1 MQENTQ
7 LFKAFKT
14 FENGSTSVRIDF
26 HLHTRADDKGFYKGE
41 DNQFVKDYIDKLKQE
56 NIQVGII
63 ANHNKFDRNEFQT
76 LKKSAKKE
84 EIFLLPGI
92 ELSVNDGANGIHILV
107 VFGDRWLE
115 NSIDYINQFL
125 ANTFRGKEN
134 YENINERS
142 NDSLVNTIE
151 LLDGYNKDY
160 FIILAHIEQKSGFYE
175 ELKGGRI
182 TELGKNQLF
191 RRAVL
196 GFQKVRT
203 RDIENNLKQWLGEDL
218 PAFVEG
224 SDPKNIEE
232 IGKGEKSYIKIGDFN
247 FEAIKFA
254 LFDHEYRIK
263 KLKPEPENSYI
274 KSISFEGGLLNG
286 NTINLSSDLN
296 NFIGIRGSGKSSIIE
311 ALRYALDIGFG
322 FKAMDTDYK
331 EKLVRYV
338 LGSGGKIT
346 IEVVD
351 RYKKEY
357 RIEKIYNQKSDI
369 FLENEL
375 VPEISTE
382 AIINKPIYF
391 GQKDLSNTG
400 EGFEQDLINK
410 LIGNKLKDIQKAIE
424 KKQWDVINHIHE
436 LKKLKEI
443 ENKKEEILSQKAD
456 VQHKLKIYKEYGV
469 EERLKKQVNF
479 NKDNVKF
486 NEIFDFISIY
496 VDDIEKINIE
506 YLERFETITH
516 YESIENKELFD
527 EMMQIFNS
535 IKSNFEELKG
545 SSQFIRIKLEELQ
558 QIINKFQL
566 KQDQLKEEFARI
578 QREIKIPNINPDD
591 FVKLN
596 ASLNLIDLKV
606 NEIEKSSEKKTTIEK
621 NLLLKLKELND
632 VWLEE
637 YRFLSD
643 EILKIN
649 DNQKS
654 LKIEIEFKG
663 DKNDYKK
670 FLQKMFKGSGLY
682 EKDFTEIVNKS
693 QDCIEIYKVPSIIES
708 ILKDNKL
715 LNFNNILQ
723 ENLQAFLTYKVP
735 NKYIIKYRDK
745 ELKEHSLGQRASA
758 LILFILSQKE
768 NDVII
773 IDQPE
778 DDLDNQTIYEDVIKH
793 IKNLKTKVQFIFATH
808 NANIP
813 VLGDS
818 EQVIACEYKPE
829 TITPIIG
836 SIDNKIIQEKIVH
849 IMEGGSEAFNRR
861 KEIYHLW
868 KQ

>member
-7 LFKAFKT
+7 LFKVFKI
-14 FENGSTSVRIDF
+14 FENGSTWVRIDF
-26 HLHTRADDKGFYKGE
+26 HLHTRADDTDFYRGE
-41 DNQFVKDYIDKLKQE
+41 ANQFAKDYIDKLKQE

-63 ANHNKFDRNEFQT
+63 TNHNKFDRDEFQT

-84 EIFLLPGI
+84 EILLLPGI
-92 ELSVNDGANGIHILV
+92 ELSVNDGANGIHALI
-107 VFGDRWLE
+107 VFSDQWLE
-115 NSIDYINQFL
+115 NNIDHINQFL
-125 ANTFRGKEN
+125 ANTFRGKQN
-134 YENINERS
+134 YENKNERS
-142 NDSLVNTIE
+142 NDNLISTIE
-151 LLDGYNKDY
+151 LLNEFCKDY
-160 FIILAHIEQKSGFYE
+160 FIILAHIEQKSGFYK
-175 ELKGGRI
+175 ELEGGRI
-182 TELGKNQLF
+182 TEFGNNQLF

-203 RDIENNLKQWLGEDL
+203 RDIESNLKQWLGDEL

-224 SDPKNIEE
+224 SDPKNIDE
-232 IGKGEKSYIKIGDFN
+232 IGKGEKCYIKIGDFN

-254 LFDHEYRIK
+254 LFDYDYRIK
-263 KLKPEPENSYI
+263 KLKTEPENSYI
-274 KSISFEGGLLNG
+274 KSISFDGGLLNG
-286 NTINLSSDLN
+286 KIIHLSSDLN
-296 NFIGIRGSGKSSIIE
+296 SFIGIRGSGKSSIIE
-311 ALRYALDIGFG
+311 TVRYSLDIGFG
-322 FKAMDTDYK
+322 FKAMDTEYK
-331 EKLVRYV
+331 EKLVKYV

-351 RYKKEY
+351 RYQKKY
-357 RIEKIYNQKSDI
+357 RIEKIFNQKSDI
-369 FLENEL
+369 FLENKL
-375 VPEISTE
+375 VPDISIE

-410 LIGNKLKDIQKAIE
+410 LIGNKLKDIQEAIE
-424 KKQWDVINHIHE
+424 KKQLDVINYIHE

-443 ENKKEEILSQKAD
+443 ENKKEEILAQKAD
-456 VQHKLKIYKEYGV
+456 VQHKLTIYKEKGV
-469 EERLKKQVNF
+469 EEKLKKQVNF
-479 NKDNVKF
+479 NKDDVKF
-486 NEIFDFISIY
+486 KEIVDFISIY
-496 VDDIEKINIE
+496 VDDIEKINRE
-506 YLERFETITH
+506 YLDRFETIAH

-527 EMMQIFNS
+527 EMMQIFNC

-545 SSQFIRIKLEELQ
+545 SSQFTRMKLEELK
-558 QIINKFQL
+558 QIIIKFQS

-578 QREIKIPNINPDD
+578 QREINIPNINPDD

-596 ASLNLIDLKV
+596 VSLNLIDLKV
-606 NEIEKSSEKKTTIEK
+606 NEIEKSREKKSKIEE

-637 YRFLSD
+637 YKFLSE
-643 EILKIN
+643 EIMKIN

-670 FLQKMFKGSGLY
+670 FLQKMLKGSGLY
-682 EKDFTEIVNKS
+682 EKDFNEIVNKS
-693 QDCIEIYKVPSIIES
+693 QDCIEIYKEHSILES
-708 ILKDNKL
+708 ILRDNKL
-715 LNFNNILQ
+715 LNFNNIFQ
-723 ENLQAFLTYKVP
+723 ENLQDFLTYKVP

-758 LILFILSQKE
+758 LILFILTQKE

-778 DDLDNQTIYEDVIKH
+778 DDLDNQTIYEDVIKQ

-829 TITPIIG
+829 TITPVIG
-836 SIDNKIIQEKIVH
+836 SIDSKIIQEKIVH

>member
-7 LFKAFKT
+7 LFKAFET
-14 FENGSTSVRIDF
+14 FENGSTWVRIDF
-26 HLHTRADDKGFYKGE
+26 HLHTRADDTDFYRGE
-41 DNQFVKDYIDKLKQE
+41 PTQFAKDYIDKLKDE
-56 NIQVGII
+56 NIQVGVIT
-63 ANHNKFDRNEFQT
+63 NHNKFDRDEFQT

-84 EIFLLPGI
+84 EILLLPGI
-92 ELSVNDGANGIHILV
+92 ELSVNDGANGIHTLV
-107 VFGDRWLE
+107 VFSDCWLE
-115 NSIDYINQFL
+115 NSTDYINQFL

-134 YENINERS
+134 YENSNGRS
-142 NDSLVNTIE
+142 NDSLVKTIE

-160 FIILAHIEQKSGFYE
+160 FIILAHIEQKSGFYR

-182 TELGKNQLF
+182 TEFGKNQLF
-191 RRAVL
+191 RKAIL
-196 GFQKVRT
+196 GFQKVQT
-203 RDIENNLKQWLGEDL
+203 RDIVKNLREWLDDEL

-224 SDPKNIEE
+224 SDPKNIDE
-232 IGKGEKSYIKIGDFN
+232 IGKGEKCYIKIGDFN

-254 LFDHEYRIK
+254 LLDHGYRIK
-263 KLKPEPENSYI
+263 KLRPEPENSYI

-286 NTINLSSDLN
+286 KTINLSSDLN

-311 ALRYALDIGFG
+311 TLRYALDIGFG
-322 FKAMDTDYK
+322 FKSMDTDYK
-331 EKLVRYV
+331 EKLVKYV

-351 RYKKEY
+351 RNRKNF
-357 RIEKIYNQKSDI
+357 RIERIFNQKSDI
-369 FLENEL
+369 FLENNL
-375 VPEISTE
+375 VPDISTE

-410 LIGNKLKDIQKAIE
+410 LIGNKLKDIQEEIE
-424 KKQWDVINHIHE
+424 KKQLDVINYIHE
-436 LKKLKEI
+436 LKKLKDI
-443 ENKKEEILSQKAD
+443 ENKKEEILAQKAG
-456 VQHKLKIYKEYGV
+456 VQYKLTIYREKGV
-469 EERLKKQVNF
+469 EEKLKKQVNF
-479 NKDNVKF
+479 NKDDVKF
-486 NEIFDFISIY
+486 KEIVDFISIY
-496 VDDIEKINIE
+496 VDDIEKINRE
-506 YLERFETITH
+506 YLDRFDTITR

-527 EMMQIFNS
+527 EMMQIFNC

-545 SSQFIRIKLEELQ
+545 SSQFTRMKLEELK
-558 QIINKFQL
+558 QIINKFQS

-578 QREIKIPNINPDD
+578 QREINIPNINPDD

-596 ASLNLIDLKV
+596 SSLNLIDLKV
-606 NEIEKSSEKKTTIEK
+606 NEIEKSSEKKSKIEK

-637 YRFLSD
+637 YRLLSE
-643 EILKIN
+643 EIMKIN

-670 FLQKMFKGSGLY
+670 FLQKMLKGSGVS

-693 QDCIEIYKVPSIIES
+693 QDCIEIYKEHSLLES
-708 ILKDNKL
+708 ILRDNKL
-715 LNFNNILQ
+715 LKFNNNFQ
-723 ENLQAFLTYKVP
+723 ENLQDFLTYKVP

-758 LILFILSQKE
+758 LILFILTQKE

-778 DDLDNQTIYEDVIKH
+778 DDLDNQTIYEDVIKQ

-829 TITPIIG
+829 TITPVIG
-836 SIDNKIIQEKIVH
+836 SIDCKIIQEKIVH

>member
-1 MQENTQ
+1 MQENTK
-7 LFKAFKT
+7 LFKAFKI
-14 FENGSTSVRIDF
+14 FENGSTWIRIDF
-26 HLHTRADDKGFYKGE
+26 HLHTIADDTDFYRGE
-41 DNQFVKDYIDKLKQE
+41 SNQFAKDYIDKLKQE
-56 NIQVGII
+56 DIQVGIVT
-63 ANHNKFDRNEFQT
+63 NHNKFDKVEFQT

-84 EIFLLPGI
+84 DILILPGI
-92 ELSVNDGANGIHILV
+92 ELSVNDGANGIHTLI
-107 VFGDRWLE
+107 VFSDQWLE
-115 NSIDYINQFL
+115 NNIDYINQFL
-125 ANTFRGKEN
+125 ATTFRGKQN
-134 YENINERS
+134 YENKNERS
-142 NDSLVNTIE
+142 NDNLISTIE
-151 LLDGYNKDY
+151 LLNEFCKDY

-175 ELKGGRI
+175 ELEGGRI
-182 TELGKNQLF
+182 SEFGDNQLF

-203 RDIENNLKQWLGEDL
+203 RDIESKLKQWLGDEL

-224 SDPKNIEE
+224 SDPKNIDE
-232 IGKGEKSYIKIGDFN
+232 IGKGEKCYIKIGDFN

-254 LFDHEYRIK
+254 LFDHGYRIK
-263 KLKPEPENSYI
+263 KLRPEPENSYI

-286 NTINLSSDLN
+286 KTINLSSDLN
-296 NFIGIRGSGKSSIIE
+296 TFIGIRGSGKSSIIE
-311 ALRYALDIGFG
+311 TLRYALDIGFG

-331 EKLVRYV
+331 ENLVKYV

-346 IEVVD
+346 LEVVD
-351 RYKKEY
+351 RNKKNF
-357 RIEKIYNQKSDI
+357 RIERIFSQKSDI
-369 FLENEL
+369 FLENSL
-375 VPEISTE
+375 VPDISTE

-400 EGFEQDLINK
+400 EGFEQDLIKK
-410 LIGNKLKDIQKAIE
+410 LIGNKLKDIQEEIE
-424 KKQWDVINHIHE
+424 KKQLDVINYIHE
-436 LKKLKEI
+436 LKKLKDV
-443 ENKKEEILSQKAD
+443 ENKKEEILAQRAG
-456 VQHKLKIYKEYGV
+456 VQYKLTIYKEKGV
-469 EERLKKQVNF
+469 EEKLKKQVNF
-479 NKDNVKF
+479 NKDDVKF
-486 NEIFDFISIY
+486 KEIADFIAIY
-496 VDDIEKINIE
+496 IEDIEKINRE
-506 YLERFETITH
+506 YLDRFETITH

-527 EMMQIFNS
+527 EIVQIINC

-545 SSQFIRIKLEELQ
+545 SSKFIRLKLDELNR
-558 QIINKFQL
+558 IINKFQL

-578 QREIKIPNINPDD
+578 QREINIPNINPDD

-596 ASLNLIDLKV
+596 ASLNLIELKV
-606 NEIEKSSEKKTTIEK
+606 NEIEKSSEKKNKIEK

-637 YRFLSD
+637 YRLLSE
-643 EILKIN
+643 EIMKIN

-670 FLQKMFKGSGLY
+670 FLQKMLKGSGVF
-682 EKDFTEIVNKS
+682 EKDFNEIVNKY
-693 QDCIEIYKVPSIIES
+693 QDCIEIYKERSLLES
-708 ILKDNKL
+708 ILRDNKL
-715 LNFNNILQ
+715 LKFNNNFQ
-723 ENLQAFLTYKVP
+723 ENLQDFLTYKVP

-758 LILFILSQKE
+758 LILFILTQKE

-778 DDLDNQTIYEDVIKH
+778 DDLDNQTIYEDVIKQ
-793 IKNLKTKVQFIFATH
+793 IKNLKTRVQFIFATH

-829 TITPIIG
+829 TITPVIG
-836 SIDNKIIQEKIVH
+836 SIDTKIIQEKIVH

>member
-7 LFKAFKT
+7 LFKAFET
-14 FENGSTSVRIDF
+14 FENGSTWVRIDF
-26 HLHTRADDKGFYKGE
+26 HLHTRADDTDFYRGE
-41 DNQFVKDYIDKLKQE
+41 ANQFAKDYLDKLKQE
-56 NIQVGII
+56 KIQVGII
-63 ANHNKFDRNEFQT
+63 TNHNKFDRDEFQT

-84 EIFLLPGI
+84 EILLLPGI
-92 ELSVNDGANGIHILV
+92 ELSVNDGANGIHALI
-107 VFGDRWLE
+107 VFSDQWLE
-115 NSIDYINQFL
+115 NNIDHINQFL
-125 ANTFRGKEN
+125 ANTFRGKQN
-134 YENINERS
+134 YENKNERS
-142 NDSLVNTIE
+142 NDNLISTIE
-151 LLDGYNKDY
+151 LLNEFCKDY
-160 FIILAHIEQKSGFYE
+160 FIILAHIEQKSGFYK
-175 ELKGGRI
+175 ELEGGRI
-182 TELGKNQLF
+182 TEFGNNQLF

-203 RDIENNLKQWLGEDL
+203 RDIESNLKQWLGDEL

-224 SDPKNIEE
+224 SDPKNIDE
-232 IGKGEKSYIKIGDFN
+232 IGKGEKCYIKIGDFN

-254 LFDHEYRIK
+254 LFDHGYRIK
-263 KLKPEPENSYI
+263 KLRPEPENSYI
-274 KSISFEGGLLNG
+274 KSIHFEGGLLNG
-286 NTINLSSDLN
+286 KTINLSSDLN

-311 ALRYALDIGFG
+311 TLRYALDIGFG
-322 FKAMDTDYK
+322 FKSMDTDYK
-331 EKLVRYV
+331 EKLVKYV

-351 RYKKEY
+351 RNRKNF
-357 RIEKIYNQKSDI
+357 RIERIFNQKSDI
-369 FLENEL
+369 FLENNL
-375 VPEISTE
+375 VPDISTE

-400 EGFEQDLINK
+400 EGFEQDLIKK
-410 LIGNKLKDIQKAIE
+410 LIGNKLKDIQEEIE
-424 KKQWDVINHIHE
+424 KKQLDVINYIHE
-436 LKKLKEI
+436 LKKLKDI
-443 ENKKEEILSQKAD
+443 ENKKEEILAQKAG
-456 VQHKLKIYKEYGV
+456 VQYKLTIYKEKGV
-469 EERLKKQVNF
+469 EEKLKKQVNF
-479 NKDNVKF
+479 NKDDVKF
-486 NEIFDFISIY
+486 KEIVDFISIY
-496 VDDIEKINIE
+496 VEDIEKINRE
-506 YLERFETITH
+506 YLDRFDTITH
-516 YESIENKELFD
+516 YVSIENKELFD
-527 EMMQIFNS
+527 EMMQIFNC

-545 SSQFIRIKLEELQ
+545 SSQFTRMKLEELK
-558 QIINKFQL
+558 QIINKFQS

-578 QREIKIPNINPDD
+578 QREINIPNINPDD

-596 ASLNLIDLKV
+596 SSLNLIDLKV
-606 NEIEKSSEKKTTIEK
+606 NEIEKSSEKKNKIEK

-637 YRFLSD
+637 YRLLSE
-643 EILKIN
+643 EIMKLN

-670 FLQKMFKGSGLY
+670 FLQKMLKGSGVS

-693 QDCIEIYKVPSIIES
+693 QDCIEIYKEHSLLES
-708 ILKDNKL
+708 ILRDNKL
-715 LNFNNILQ
+715 LKFNNSFQ
-723 ENLQAFLTYKVP
+723 ENLQDFLTYKVP

-758 LILFILSQKE
+758 LILFILTQKE

-778 DDLDNQTIYEDVIKH
+778 DDLDNQTIYEDVIKQ

-829 TITPIIG
+829 TITPVIG
-836 SIDNKIIQEKIVH
+836 SIDSKIIQEKIVH

>member
-7 LFKAFKT
+7 LFKAFKI
-14 FENGSTSVRIDF
+14 FENGSTWVRIDF
-26 HLHTRADDKGFYKGE
+26 HLHTRADDTDFYRGE
-41 DNQFVKDYIDKLKQE
+41 SNQFAKDYIDKLKQE

-63 ANHNKFDRNEFQT
+63 TNHNKFDRDEFQT

-84 EIFLLPGI
+84 EILLLPGI
-92 ELSVNDGANGIHILV
+92 ELSVNDGANGIHTLV
-107 VFGDRWLE
+107 VFSDCWLE
-115 NSIDYINQFL
+115 NSTDYINQFL

-134 YENINERS
+134 YENSNGRS
-142 NDSLVNTIE
+142 NDSLVKTIE

-182 TELGKNQLF
+182 TEFGKNQLF
-191 RRAVL
+191 RKAIL
-196 GFQKVRT
+196 GFQKVQT
-203 RDIENNLKQWLGEDL
+203 RDIVKNLKQWLGDEL

-224 SDPKNIEE
+224 SDPKNIDE
-232 IGKGEKSYIKIGDFN
+232 IGKGEKCYIKIGDFN

-254 LFDHEYRIK
+254 LFDHGYRIK
-263 KLKPEPENSYI
+263 KLRPEPENSYI
-274 KSISFEGGLLNG
+274 KSISFEGGLLSG
-286 NTINLSSDLN
+286 KTINLSSDLN

-311 ALRYALDIGFG
+311 ILRYVLDIPFG
-322 FKAMDTDYK
+322 LKTMDTDYK
-331 EKLVRYV
+331 GNLVKYV

-351 RYKKEY
+351 RNKKKF
-357 RIEKIYNQKSDI
+357 RIEKIFNQKSDI
-369 FLENEL
+369 FLDNNL
-375 VPEISTE
+375 VPDISTE

-410 LIGNKLKDIQKAIE
+410 LIGNKLKDIQEKIE
-424 KKQWDVINHIHE
+424 KKQLDVINYIHE
-436 LKKLKEI
+436 LKKLKDI
-443 ENKKEEILSQKAD
+443 ENKKEEILAQKAG
-456 VQHKLKIYKEYGV
+456 VQYKLTIYKEKGV
-469 EERLKKQVNF
+469 EEKLKKQVNF
-479 NKDNVKF
+479 NKDDVKF
-486 NEIFDFISIY
+486 KEIVDYILIY
-496 VDDIEKINIE
+496 VEDIEKINRE
-506 YLERFETITH
+506 YFDRFETITH
-516 YESIENKELFD
+516 YESIENKEIFD
-527 EMMQIFNS
+527 EIMQIFNC

-545 SSQFIRIKLEELQ
+545 SSQFTRLKLDELK
-558 QIINKFQL
+558 QIIKKFQL

-578 QREIKIPNINPDD
+578 QREINIPNINPDD

-596 ASLNLIDLKV
+596 VSLNLIELKV
-606 NEIEKSSEKKTTIEK
+606 NEIEKSSEKKSQIEK

-632 VWLEE
+632 VWLDEYKLLSEE
-637 YRFLSD
+637 
-643 EILKIN
+643 IIKIN

-670 FLQKMFKGSGLY
+670 FLQKMLKGSGVS
-682 EKDFTEIVNKS
+682 EKDFNEIVIKF
-693 QDCIEIYKVPSIIES
+693 QDCIEIYKEHSLLES
-708 ILKDNKL
+708 ILRDNKL
-715 LNFNNILQ
+715 LKFNNYFQ
-723 ENLQAFLTYKVP
+723 ENLQDFLTYKVP
-735 NKYIIKYRDK
+735 NKYIIKYHDK

-758 LILFILSQKE
+758 LILFILTQKE

-778 DDLDNQTIYEDVIKH
+778 DDLDNQTIYEDVIKQ

-818 EQVIACEYKPE
+818 EQVIACEYKTE
-829 TITPIIG
+829 TITPVIG
-836 SIDNKIIQEKIVH
+836 SIDSKIIQEKIVH